1 MEIFL
6 REMRNDFI
14 ELYVK
19 KFLIYCIFRH
29 IFEVLEKC
37 LNLMLF
43 NLFSRND
50 FMVSVR
56 VSLVLLVSMLSL
68 GSSKID

>member
-19 KFLIYCIFRH
+19 KCLIYCIFRH
-29 IFEVLEKC
+29 TFEVLEKC
-37 LNLMLF
+37 LNLMLL